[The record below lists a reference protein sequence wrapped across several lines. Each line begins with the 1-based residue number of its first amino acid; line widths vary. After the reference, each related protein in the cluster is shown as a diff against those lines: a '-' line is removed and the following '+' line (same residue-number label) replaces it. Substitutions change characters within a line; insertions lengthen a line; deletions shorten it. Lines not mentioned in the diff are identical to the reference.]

1 MLISIIT
8 PLNLTYAETH
18 QVIGLLQGKEEVL
31 LKSKSQ
37 GELIEILIKEG
48 QKVKKGDIIAKLDQK
63 KEQVELKLAK
73 AEFHAAK
80 DDYQKSKKL
89 KKFMSAEELTKKKND
104 FLKKKSNYELKKINL
119 SSKSFIAPIEGIV
132 AKRYIKLGETVSTGE
147 KSFEIINMNE
157 LVIDLDVEAK
167 KTTQL
172 KLGDHLDFESE
183 LHPEKNFEAL
193 IFHIGPVLDKASGTI
208 KVRLSLQNQRL
219 EENYLFKPGTMVH
232 VKLK

>member
-104 FLKKKSNYELKKINL
+104 FLKKNQIMSLKKLISPQKAL
-119 SSKSFIAPIEGIV
+119 
-132 AKRYIKLGETVSTGE
+132 L
-147 KSFEIINMNE
+147 
-157 LVIDLDVEAK
+157 LL
-167 KTTQL
+167 L
-172 KLGDHLDFESE
+172 K
-183 LHPEKNFEAL
+183 
-193 IFHIGPVLDKASGTI
+193 VL
-208 KVRLSLQNQRL
+208 LQ
-219 EENYLFKPGTMVH
+219 KDT
-232 VKLK
+232 